1 MGLGQGVL
9 APLGLMVL
17 VSCSAESAIEI
28 GADGA
33 SSPQAEA
40 DPALEPVD
48 RRNRRGRLEAAKA
61 AARAKFVAE
70 HAVVFDAHGRVLSW
84 PLEPV
89 ELRCSKRLECTV
101 TKSTTRRFRTKEEEM
116 RQQQI
121 RVDRQAEADG
131 RFGNQTEEDVRKARQ
146 AKEDR
151 GRCRLYTAWL
161 RHWLRDDAKT
171 KPRFFRALAKHYAD
185 FGELH
190 ELHRERSLNR
200 RKAGALY
207 RHVALQVHPDKLPKR
222 CGHSQHMLAMMR
234 DILAEADRLKK
245 ELLA

>member
-1 MGLGQGVL
+1 M
-9 APLGLMVL
+9 
-17 VSCSAESAIEI
+17 
-28 GADGA
+28 
-33 SSPQAEA
+33 
-40 DPALEPVD
+40 
-48 RRNRRGRLEAAKA
+48 
-61 AARAKFVAE
+61 
-70 HAVVFDAHGRVLSW
+70 
-84 PLEPV
+84 
-89 ELRCSKRLECTV
+89 
-101 TKSTTRRFRTKEEEM
+101 KSTTRRFRTKEEEM
-116 RQQQI
+116 RQQMI

-151 GRCRLYTAWL
+151 GRCRLYSAWL
-161 RHWLRDDAKT
+161 RHWLRDGTKT
-171 KPRFFRALAKHYAD
+171 KQQFFRALAKHYAD

-200 RKAGALY
+200 RKASALY